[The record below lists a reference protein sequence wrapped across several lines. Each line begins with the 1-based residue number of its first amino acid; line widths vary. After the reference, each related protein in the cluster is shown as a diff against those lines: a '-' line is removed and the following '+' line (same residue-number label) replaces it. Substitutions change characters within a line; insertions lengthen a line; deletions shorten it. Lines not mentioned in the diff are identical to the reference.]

1 MRRDK
6 RDKKDEPSLS
16 ISNYLQAPTLLLSVE
31 SIVLQALRDAITK
44 GAFYPGQPID
54 ENAVAKEL
62 QVSRMP
68 VRQAMSALEVEG
80 LVTKVPRKGTF
91 VTSLDEHDIREI
103 YATRVALEE
112 LAIVEAIKHYSDDDF
127 ENLDRNT
134 SVSVDEMASYHDF
147 LEIDK
152 EFHHLLY
159 APSGWNRLTRMISQL
174 RNNTAMYRWIMTE
187 FPKERIENSI
197 QDHKAI
203 VEACKDRDAAK
214 SAALLKAHTETTILR
229 IEDLKHNKGG

>member
-1 MRRDK
+1 MR

-16 ISNYLQAPTLLLSVE
+16 MSNYLQAPTLFLSVE

-44 GAFYPGQPID
+44 GVFYPGQPID

-91 VTSLDEHDIREI
+91 VTSLDENDIREI

-112 LAIVEAIKHYSDDDF
+112 LAIVEAIKHYSDEDF
-127 ENLDRNT
+127 EKLDRNT
-134 SVSVDEMASYHDF
+134 SVSVGEMASYHDF

-187 FPKERIENSI
+187 FPKERIQSSI

-203 VEACKDRDAAK
+203 VDACKSRDAAK
-214 SAALLKAHTETTILR
+214 SAVLLKAHTETTILR
-229 IEDLKHNKGG
+229 IEDLKQNRGG